1 MIDTCF
7 YDIQIVG
14 FSASGF
20 PDIHC
25 VTCVNFYVLMCAC
38 NWFCFP
44 HMMINCGIDY
54 VSCMKLK

>member
-38 NWFCFP
+38 NWFLLSAY
-44 HMMINCGIDY
+44 DD
-54 VSCMKLK
+54 